1 MTFELMADVGAS
13 ITELKRN
20 PMRVIHEGAGEAVV
34 IIHQNKPA
42 FYAVPPA
49 LYEAML
55 DVIDDAHLVGALRAR
70 HADFPVHPELNRL
83 ISKSKPLA

>member
-1 MTFELMADVGAS
+1 MLANWLLPDRARTMTFKLMANVGAS

-20 PMRVIHEGAGEAVV
+20 PMRVIREGAGEAVV
-34 IIHQNKPA
+34 IVHRNKPT

-55 DVIDDAHLVGALRAR
+55 DVIDDAHLAAVVRAR
-70 HADFPVHPELNRL
+70 RTESTL
-83 ISKSKPLA
+83 